1 MDKKISRRET
11 RLLLF
16 LLTLFL
22 GLGHLIAVNAHRGPL
37 FHVNPAAVQE
47 ITVHSG
53 KCAASISNSTAIT
66 DRERIEEIVRLLNG
80 FTYTKQEELPLMA
93 GGCDSLSLAVP
104 ARSIRIAF
112 GDNYVRSYRQDGSSV
127 VYYGPSQYFHGLVQL
142 AEEAFVPCA
151 E

>member
-22 GLGHLIAVNAHRGPL
+22 GLGHLI
-37 FHVNPAAVQE
+37 
-47 ITVHSG
+47 
-53 KCAASISNSTAIT
+53 SNSTAIT

-80 FTYTKQEELPLMA
+80 FTYTGQEELPLMA